1 MMTDKTPYLLRGQF
15 FWSFSEGGT
24 KMKIGFP
31 DLAAF
36 IHLVKNKSIALKS
49 RSRNKLTNFAR

>member
-15 FWSFSEGGT
+15 FWSFSEDGT

-36 IHLVKNKSIALKS
+36 YPSLKKQVD
-49 RSRNKLTNFAR
+49 RT